1 METCLINEKCK
12 VIHRYVH
19 TALLTKKLEWCRY
32 TLLQSWQGRSNQW
45 IALCF
50 YFTHRFL
57 FCGYDRNSE
66 GLNLSFTPAHVISLS
81 LFSASVEKGDLD
93 GSFQLTLSDS
103 L

>member
-1 METCLINEKCK
+1 MILYFK
-12 VIHRYVH
+12 V
-19 TALLTKKLEWCRY
+19 
-32 TLLQSWQGRSNQW
+32 GRVGLNQW

-50 YFTHRFL
+50 YFTHGFL

-81 LFSASVEKGDLD
+81 LFSSSVEKGDFND
-93 GSFQLTLSDS
+93 SYQLTLSDS